1 MAPSGGAVVAEAAIN
16 PASHNVTEVASAGLI
31 LPEARSTKSSCG
43 PVLRERAMAHSFR
56 RSFEPSLD
64 GLRHREAC

>member
-1 MAPSGGAVVAEAAIN
+1 VTEAAIN

-31 LPEARSTKSSCG
+31 LPEARSTKSSC
-43 PVLRERAMAHSFR
+43 S
-56 RSFEPSLD
+56 SFELSLD